1 MSVLL
6 SMNRLS
12 NGAIYCQFHFLLLY
26 NGIQHAIRRH
36 ITFVSCIFFHDWGN
50 LRTGTITV
58 QGKTQDFY
66 TCALETIPL
75 LPSLL
80 VSIQPA
86 LPLLFHR
93 ELLSLHAGIHLASA
107 LKASAWTWW
116 AQRQTT
122 LWVWGRVTS
131 VIWYA
136 SCTLTLFVICNG
148 RSRQDASDHVKCFI
162 NTAKGNISSPKSV
175 RWIKFTHLRFS
186 ALSRVT
192 LQGFV
197 TINSPL
203 CTDAPPKAKEKQS
216 VQKTLVQS
224 ERSCQ

>member
-1 MSVLL
+1 MEQFIVNSI
-6 SMNRLS
+6 SC
-12 NGAIYCQFHFLLLY
+12 YCS
-26 NGIQHAIRRH
+26 NGIQHVIRRH
-36 ITFVSCIFFHDWGN
+36 ITFVTCIFFHDWGN

-136 SCTLTLFVICNG
+136 SWTLTLFAICNG
-148 RSRQDASDHVKCFI
+148 LSRQDASYHVKCFI

>member
-12 NGAIYCQFHFLLLY
+12 NGAIYCQFHFVLLY
-26 NGIQHAIRRH
+26 NGIQHVIRRH

-58 QGKTQDFY
+58 QGKTQDFH
-66 TCALETIPL
+66 TCALETTPL
-75 LPSLL
+75 LSSLL

-93 ELLSLHAGIHLASA
+93 EVLSLHAGIHLASA

-122 LWVWGRVTS
+122 LWVWGHVTS

-148 RSRQDASDHVKCFI
+148 RSRQDESDPKKCFI

-175 RWIKFTHLRFS
+175 RWIKFTYLRVS
-186 ALSRVT
+186 ALSRVI
-192 LQGFV
+192 LRGFG
-197 TINSPL
+197 TIHFPL
-203 CTDAPPKAKEKQS
+203 CTDAPPKAKEKH
-216 VQKTLVQS
+216 KA
-224 ERSCQ
+224 CKKH